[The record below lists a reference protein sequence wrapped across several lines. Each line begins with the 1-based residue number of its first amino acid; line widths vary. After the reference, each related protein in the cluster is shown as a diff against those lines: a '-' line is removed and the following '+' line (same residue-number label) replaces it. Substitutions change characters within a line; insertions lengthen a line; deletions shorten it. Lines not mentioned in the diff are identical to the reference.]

1 MLGSASSRMRVT
13 LTNGL
18 TPAQNAAKTPT
29 APTQRLPVKTSILLT
44 VVLFLSWGALA
55 AEEEQPPPPSPEET
69 TLTEVGQMAPDFT
82 VATIDGGE
90 FALSAQKGQVVLINW
105 FATWCPP
112 CKEEMPHLQTEVWEK
127 FGAQGLVM
135 ISVAREEKADVVAPF
150 VKKYKVTWP
159 FGLDPE
165 RTAYAKYAEAYI
177 PRNTVVGPDGT
188 IIYQSNGFEMPD
200 FEAMIKAIEEALAG
214 QKM

>member
-1 MLGSASSRMRVT
+1 M
-13 LTNGL
+13 
-18 TPAQNAAKTPT
+18 
-29 APTQRLPVKTSILLT
+29 KTSILLT